1 MKKDDIINKIRAAGV
16 IGAGGAGF
24 PTHVK
29 LNATVEYVLGNGASC
44 EPLLMSDPF
53 LMEND
58 PAAVLRGLQ
67 LVMDCTEARQ
77 GSICLKGKHQG
88 AMNAL
93 KQKVGK
99 APFKKIELFELDD
112 FYPAGD
118 EQVLVYEV
126 TKRIVPEGGIP
137 LQVGAVV
144 SNVET
149 LLNIKR
155 AVDEGIPVTERYLTV
170 TGEVKRPMII
180 KVPIGIAVGDVIA
193 LAGGPTIDTC
203 QVVMGGPMMGHVI
216 NSMSVPVTKTTSGII
231 ALPSNHNIIT
241 GKIKNPEQIR
251 RIAAT
256 ICCQCTRCTDLC
268 PRNLLGH
275 RLEPHKIMRNLGWNT
290 KNLADETLKDAL
302 ICSEC
307 GICEKYACPMMISPR
322 EVNAAIK
329 RELLKSGIKRAAEKT
344 TYTPS
349 NFRDMRKIPTKRLM
363 QRLGISDYDIHPELY
378 ESEIRVSEVAI
389 PLKQHLGAPSVSLV
403 REGDHVDRGDVIGEI
418 PEKALGARVHA
429 SISGR
434 VTSVGDVIVIK
445 G

>member
-1 MKKDDIINKIRAAGV
+1 MKKEDIISKVRAAGI

-29 LNATVEYVLGNGASC
+29 LNATVTHVLGNGASC
-44 EPLLMSDPF
+44 EPLLMTDPY
-53 LMEND
+53 LMKND
-58 PAAVLRGLQ
+58 PDAVLRGLR
-67 LVMDCTEARQ
+67 LVMDCTGAQ
-77 GSICLKGKHQG
+77 KGSICLKGKHRG
-88 AMNAL
+88 AMDAL
-93 KQKVGK
+93 EKKVGESS
-99 APFKKIELFELDD
+99 FKEIDLFELDD

-126 TKRIVPEGGIP
+126 TKRVVPEGGIP

-155 AVDEGIPVTERYLTV
+155 AVEEGLPVTERYLTV
-170 TGEVKRPMII
+170 AGEVTRPMLL
-180 KVPIGIAVGDVIA
+180 KVPIGVSVADVIA
-193 LAGGPTIDTC
+193 LAGGPTIEAC
-203 QVVMGGPMMGHVI
+203 RVIMGGPMMGQVVDD
-216 NSMSVPVTKTTSGII
+216 MSTPITKTSSGII
-231 ALPSNHNIIT
+231 VLPAHHNIIA
-241 GKIKNPEQIR
+241 GKIRNPEQIR
-251 RIAAT
+251 KIAAT

-268 PRNLLGH
+268 PRKLLGH
-275 RLEPHKIMRNLGWNT
+275 RLEPHKIMRSLGWHT
-290 KNLADETLKDAL
+290 NLADERLQDAL

-329 RELLKSGIKRAAEKT
+329 RELLTKGVKRPVEEKE
-344 TYTPS
+344 YRPS
-349 NFRDMRKIPTKRLM
+349 NFRDGRKIPTKRLM

-378 ESEIRVSEVAI
+378 TPEIQVSKVAI
-389 PLKQHLGAPSVSLV
+389 PLKQHIGAPSVSLV
-403 REGDHVDRGDVIGEI
+403 REGDHVTKGDVIGEI

-434 VTSVGDVIVIK
+434 VVSVGDVVVIQ